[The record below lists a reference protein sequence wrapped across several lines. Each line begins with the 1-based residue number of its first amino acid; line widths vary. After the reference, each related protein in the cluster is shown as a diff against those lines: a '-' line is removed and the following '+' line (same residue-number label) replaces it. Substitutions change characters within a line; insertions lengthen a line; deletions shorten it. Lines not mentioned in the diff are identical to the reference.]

1 MSSEPHSICVLFADI
16 SGSSRLYEK
25 LGDAEALHAVERCLK
40 RMERAAAT
48 ANGRIVKTLGD
59 ELMVVFGSAEAA
71 VHAAI
76 EIQQRVSALPSVSG
90 ISLAIRIGFHFGPV
104 IEEND
109 DVFGDTV
116 NVASRLADVAN
127 AGQVLT
133 SAETVALLPA
143 ELRARTRAIE
153 ALSLKGKDDATDVVE
168 VLWNHGDEDLTI
180 KFSAQPMV
188 QRDTRVRLRYGDQEL
203 WLGALH
209 PEASFGRD
217 PHADIVTQDSR
228 ASREHGRIERRR
240 DKYVL
245 IDQSTNG
252 TYLKFLGE
260 SEIALRREEA
270 ILRGRGRISFGH
282 SSEDEGDDLLEFEVV
297 G

>member
-1 MSSEPHSICVLFADI
+1 MSSEPRSICVLFADI

-48 ANGRIVKTLGD
+48 ANGHIVKTLGD
-59 ELMVVFGSAEAA
+59 ELMVTFDSAEAA

-76 EIQQRVSALPSVSG
+76 EIQQRVIALPPVSG
-90 ISLAIRIGFHFGPV
+90 ITLAIRIGFHFGPV
-104 IEEND
+104 IEEKG

-116 NVASRLADVAN
+116 NIASRLADLAN

-133 SAETVALLPA
+133 STETLALLSA
-143 ELRARTRAIE
+143 ELRERTRVLD
-153 ALSLKGKDDATDVVE
+153 ALSISGEGDVVE
-168 VLWNHGDEDLTI
+168 ILWNRGDEDLTL
-180 KFSAQPMV
+180 KYSAQPV
-188 QRDTRVRLRYGDQEL
+188 VPRDTRVRLRYGEQEM

-209 PEASFGRD
+209 PEATFGRD